1 MDDDMKEEQETMT
14 TDEGFTAHDKARER
28 YDSVNARWPDTLPEM
43 TPEEAIRVAKRLYRF
58 AMKRPWRGEWQ
69 ATSGNRSTWPRGGVF
84 RVNYTGHYRAAW
96 RDLVHDISHYV
107 HRQRHPRARPHD
119 IRHEILERE
128 MVEYVVRS
136 GWLDGRLKAK
146 QKTAPSKE
154 ARDAT
159 RLTHA
164 RAMLA
169 KSLTREKRAA
179 TLRKKW
185 ARRVRA
191 LERKGTENA
200 G

>member
-1 MDDDMKEEQETMT
+1 MILDEQPSAA
-14 TDEGFTAHDKARER
+14 DEKPTRKR
-28 YDSVNARWPDTLPEM
+28 YDSVSARWPDTLPPL
-43 TPEEAIRVAKRLYRF
+43 TPEEAISAAKRLYRF
-58 AMKRPWRGEWQ
+58 GMKGVKYATRFFRWK
-69 ATSGNRSTWPRGGVF
+69 ATSGRRSTWPRNGVYYVNPNSRNHGGW
-84 RVNYTGHYRAAW
+84 GG
-96 RDLVHDISHYV
+96 LVHDISHYV

-128 MVEYVVRS
+128 MVDYVVRS
-136 GWLDGRLKAK
+136 GWLDGRLRKREKPAS
-146 QKTAPSKE
+146 APSEKHTKKL
-154 ARDAT
+154 A
-159 RLTHA
+159 HA